1 MPYLASPYSQP
12 APACTYPTLPP
23 ARPQG
28 LYESDG
34 SCLACDASCLT
45 CDLSASNCTSCAS
58 TSYYHALAGTNAG
71 SCVAQCANGTY
82 ASSVRA

>member
-1 MPYLASPYSQP
+1 MHLSHV
-12 APACTYPTLPP
+12 PP
-23 ARPQG
+23 PLPQG

-58 TSYYHALAGTNAG
+58 TSYYHALVGTNAG